1 MTSPSNLP
9 RIQTESAAAGSSHRL
24 AYRSVAWIFGVV
36 LVLSVA
42 LLVFSLVAVMATT
55 GGRQPMLAEP
65 MPASSL
71 VLVISTATSIVSLI
85 GLLSTNLLAWRR
97 EAREA
102 RSSEI
107 ELERQRLEVEK
118 LRLEL
123 EKQKR
128 EE

>member
-1 MTSPSNLP
+1 MTGSPDLQHNP
-9 RIQTESAAAGSSHRL
+9 TDGRVEASSRRL
-24 AYRSVAWIFGVV
+24 AYRGVAWAFAVI

-42 LLVFSLVAVMATT
+42 LLVFSWVAVVATT
-55 GGRQPMLAEP
+55 GRQPMLAEP
-65 MPASSL
+65 GPASSL
-71 VLVISTATSIVSLI
+71 VLIISTATSIVSLI

-102 RSSEI
+102 RSTEI
-107 ELERQRLEVEK
+107 QLQRQQLEIEK

>member
-1 MTSPSNLP
+1 MTGPPNLP
-9 RIQTESAAAGSSHRL
+9 QLRTESAAAGSSHRL
-24 AYRSVAWIFGVV
+24 AYRSVARIFGVI
-36 LVLSVA
+36 LALSVA
-42 LLVFSLVAVMATT
+42 LLVFSLVAVMATAE
-55 GGRQPMLAEP
+55 RQPMLAEP
-65 MPASSL
+65 VPASSL

>member
-1 MTSPSNLP
+1 MTDPSNLP
-9 RIQTESAAAGSSHRL
+9 QGQVDKAAVGSSHRL
-24 AYRSVAWIFGVV
+24 AYRGAARVFGVI
-36 LVLSVA
+36 LALSVA
-42 LLVFSLVAVMATT
+42 LLALSLMSVMATP
-55 GGRQPMLAEP
+55 GRQSSLAEP
-65 MPASSL
+65 VPASSL
-71 VLVISTATSIVSLI
+71 VLVISTATSIASLI

-128 EE
+128 AE

>member
-1 MTSPSNLP
+1 VILALSVVVLMLSL
-9 RIQTESAAAGSSHRL
+9 IAIMSAA
-24 AYRSVAWIFGVV
+24 
-36 LVLSVA
+36 
-42 LLVFSLVAVMATT
+42 
-55 GGRQPMLAEP
+55 GRQPMLAEP
-65 MPASSL
+65 VPASSL

-107 ELERQRLEVEK
+107 ELERQRLEIEK

-128 EE
+128 AE

>member
-1 MTSPSNLP
+1 MTERSTPP
-9 RIQTESAAAGSSHRL
+9 QGQADKGAAGSSHRL
-24 AYRSVAWIFGVV
+24 AYRGAARLFGVI
-36 LVLSVA
+36 LALSVA
-42 LLVFSLVAVMATT
+42 LLAFGLIAAMATP
-55 GGRQPMLAEP
+55 GRQPMLAEP
-65 MPASSL
+65 VPASGL

-107 ELERQRLEVEK
+107 ELERQRLEIEK

-123 EKQKR
+123 DKQKR
-128 EE
+128 AE

>member
-1 MTSPSNLP
+1 MTDPSNLP
-9 RIQTESAAAGSSHRL
+9 QGQADQAAAGSLHRL
-24 AYRSVAWIFGVV
+24 AYRGAARVFWVILA
-36 LVLSVA
+36 LSVA
-42 LLVFSLVAVMATT
+42 LLALSLIAIMATP
-55 GGRQPMLAEP
+55 GRQPTLAEP
-65 MPASSL
+65 APASSL

-102 RSSEI
+102 RSAEI
-107 ELERQRLEVEK
+107 ELERQRLEIEK

-128 EE
+128 AQ

>member
-1 MTSPSNLP
+1 MTDPSNLP
-9 RIQTESAAAGSSHRL
+9 EGHVDQAAAGSSHRL
-24 AYRSVAWIFGVV
+24 AYRGAARVFWVILALSVVV
-36 LVLSVA
+36 LMLSLIA
-42 LLVFSLVAVMATT
+42 IMSAA
-55 GGRQPMLAEP
+55 GRQPMLAEP
-65 MPASSL
+65 VPASSL

-107 ELERQRLEVEK
+107 ELERQRLEIEK

-128 EE
+128 AE

>member
-1 MTSPSNLP
+1 MTGAPDLQHNPTDGRAEAPS
-9 RIQTESAAAGSSHRL
+9 RRL
-24 AYRSVAWIFGVV
+24 AYRGAAWAFGVI
-36 LVLSVA
+36 LALSVA
-42 LLVFSLVAVMATT
+42 LLVFSWVAVVATT
-55 GGRQPMLAEP
+55 GRQPLLAEP
-65 MPASSL
+65 APASSL
-71 VLVISTATSIVSLI
+71 VLIISTATSVVSLI

-102 RSSEI
+102 RSTEI
-107 ELERQRLEVEK
+107 QLQRQQLEIEK